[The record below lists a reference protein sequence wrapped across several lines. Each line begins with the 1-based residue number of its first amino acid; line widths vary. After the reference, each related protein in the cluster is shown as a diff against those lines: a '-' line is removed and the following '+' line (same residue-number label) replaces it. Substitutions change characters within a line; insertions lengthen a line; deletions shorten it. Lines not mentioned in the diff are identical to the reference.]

1 MPKRFPALLALA
13 VVLALPV
20 TQFAV
25 PPTNLSTA
33 KRAVAEYVSSGEY
46 GREVAAVALKANKY
60 LAKRIAKPAKP
71 NEKRAIVFDIDET
84 TLSNLPHIMAHDY
97 GYVPGVWR
105 RWVAEGQARA
115 IVPVQL
121 VYDLAV
127 KNGVTVFFITGR
139 NPVDAPATE
148 RNLREVG
155 YESWSKIY
163 YKPEG
168 DEISTA
174 AFKRDT
180 RRQLIAEGYTII
192 ANIGDQDSDL
202 TGDAAERIFKLP
214 NPFYIVK

>member
-1 MPKRFPALLALA
+1 MLKRLPALLALA
-13 VVLALPV
+13 AVLALPV
-20 TQFAV
+20 SQFAV
-25 PPTNLSTA
+25 PPANLTTA
-33 KRAVAEYVSSGEY
+33 KQAVSQYVSSGAY

-60 LAKRIAKPAKP
+60 LAKRIARPAKP
-71 NEKRAIVFDIDET
+71 TEKRAIVFDIDET
-84 TLSNLPHIMAHDY
+84 TLTNLPHIMEHDY
-97 GYVPGVWR
+97 GYVPVVWR
-105 RWVAEGQARA
+105 HWVAEGQARA

-155 YESWSKIY
+155 YETWAKIY

-168 DEISTA
+168 EERSSR
-174 AFKRDT
+174 AFKTDIRK
-180 RRQLIAEGYTII
+180 QLIAEGYTIL

-202 TGDAAERIFKLP
+202 AGGAAERIFKLP